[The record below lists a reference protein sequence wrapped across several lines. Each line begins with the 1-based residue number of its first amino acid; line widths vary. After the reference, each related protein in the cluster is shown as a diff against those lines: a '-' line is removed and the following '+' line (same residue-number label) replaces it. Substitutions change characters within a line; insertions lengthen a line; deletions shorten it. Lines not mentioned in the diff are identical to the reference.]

1 MVTKLVS
8 RKLEPFEK
16 ARGIP
21 TTAGGFVSCDCKNL
35 QHENTGVAV
44 TNGSNCICSLTG
56 DIKKQKKFRVR
67 KLKGITNVVI
77 RRGPGRRKK

>member
-1 MVTKLVS
+1 MVTRLVS
-8 RKLEPFEK
+8 RALEPFEK

-21 TTAGGFVSCDCKNL
+21 TTAGGFVSCDCKNVK
-35 QHENTGVAV
+35 QENRGRKL
-44 TNGSNCICSLTG
+44 TNASNCICSLTG

-77 RRGPGRRKK
+77 REGPGRRKR